1 MARTIFR
8 LLLLAYPRRFRRA
21 YADDM
26 ERLFLERLA
35 DASAQGGAAA
45 FWMRTAV
52 NVLLTG
58 AVERSSGIVVFRR
71 RPEATNDDLVASAL
85 GRKSDIHRSD
95 LMPSVLQDVRY
106 ALRLLR
112 RQPAFALFVILTLA
126 VGIGANTAV
135 FSIINR
141 VLLRPLPYADSHEL
155 VRVWG
160 RFDPESGFDFA
171 QFPLSNPEFLDYQA
185 HTKALQDVAAFSAG
199 SVTIGGVEGEPERVP
214 SLAVTGNLFE
224 VLRVKPAM
232 GRSFL
237 PEELKPRGTNAVIL
251 SHGFWQARYAGDP
264 GILGRTVLVN
274 GTAMPVIAVMPD
286 GFAFPRDTIR
296 IWVPMRID
304 PANPGGRSSHGTLAV
319 GRLTPGVPIET
330 ARAEIETL
338 MHDWRARFPQ
348 IHTGHY
354 LFLRPLLEDVAGPIR
369 PALMLLLGATSFVL
383 LIVCANVASVVLA
396 RGEARTREMAIRGA
410 LGGGRARLVRLSL
423 VESAVLA
430 GIGGAL
436 GVLLAVV
443 GVRALVSVDPTSIPR
458 SAELALDYRMLLFAA
473 AVSMLCAILVGV
485 LPALRAASA
494 DLQQTLRDGSLSIS
508 GGVGRQLFRRG
519 LVTVEV
525 ALTVVLV
532 LGAGLMLRS
541 FERLVNVEPGFEPDG
556 LVSAALALPLRAYP
570 EPAQVDTFYADLLTR
585 LESSPGIR
593 SASAGSTVPLWND
606 AGVWDFEV
614 DGRPAPTAGQPAW
627 NAKAVIVRPGYFET
641 LGVPVVRGRSFTP
654 QDDARGQPVVIL
666 NEALAAKFFAGEDPI
681 GKRLRI
687 AGSPAKDPWMTVVG
701 ISANVHTDSLN
712 DPPPPSYHF
721 LQSQLPRT
729 NGNTAR
735 ALSIFMRTAGA
746 PETAMQS
753 LRTAVRELDPAL
765 ALYDVQ
771 TLESVMDQSVARPRF
786 TTWLLGLFAGIGLLL
801 GASGIY
807 GVLAYTVARRTREI
821 GIRRALG
828 APSRGVVAQ
837 VMGSGLAPVAAGIVL
852 GLVVSYWTT
861 GYWSTQLFGVSP
873 GDPLVYLSVTAGV
886 LLVAMAAMLLPVLR
900 ALRVSP
906 LTALRA
912 E

>member
-1 MARTIFR
+1 VSRRIFR
-8 LLLLAYPRRFRRA
+8 LLLFAYPRQFRRA
-21 YADDM
+21 YAADM
-26 ERLFLERLA
+26 ERLFFERLA
-35 DASAQGGAAA
+35 DASARGGAAG

-52 NVLLTG
+52 NVLLTAAG
-58 AVERSSGIVVFRR
+58 ERISAITVFRLK
-71 RPEATNDDLVASAL
+71 PEATNDDLVASAFR
-85 GRKSDIHRSD
+85 RKGDTHRSEF
-95 LMPSVLQDVRY
+95 MPSFLQDVRY

-141 VLLRPLPYADSHEL
+141 VLLRPLPYADSQEL

-171 QFPLSNPEFLDYQA
+171 QFPLSNPEFLDYKA
-185 HTKALQDVAAFSAG
+185 HTRSLQDVAAFSAT
-199 SVTIGGVEGEPERVP
+199 SLTVGGPEGEPERVP
-214 SLAVTGNLFE
+214 SVAVTGNLFDL
-224 VLRVKPAM
+224 LRVKPAM
-232 GRSFL
+232 GRSFTAD
-237 PEELKPRGTNAVIL
+237 ELTPGGANGIIL
-251 SHGFWQARYAGDP
+251 SHGFWQARYGGDP
-264 GILGRTVLVN
+264 AILGRTVLVN
-274 GTAMPVIAVMPD
+274 GTAMPVVGVMPD
-286 GFAFPRDTIR
+286 GFGFPRDTTR

-304 PANPGGRSSHGTLAV
+304 PANPGGRSSHGTLAI
-319 GRLTPGVPIET
+319 GRLAPGVPLET
-330 ARAEIETL
+330 ARAEIATL
-338 MHDWRARFPQ
+338 MQDWKARFPQ
-348 IHTGHY
+348 VHTGHY
-354 LFLRPLLEDVAGPIR
+354 LFLRPMLEDVAGSIR

-436 GVLLAVV
+436 GVALAIG
-443 GVRALVSVDPTSIPR
+443 GVRALVSIDPTSIPR
-458 SAELALDYRMLLFAA
+458 SAELGVDYRMLLFAV
-473 AVSMLCAILVGV
+473 AVSTLCAFLVGV
-485 LPALRAASA
+485 LPAFRAASA
-494 DLQQTLRDGSLSIS
+494 DLQQTLRDASLSIS
-508 GGVGRQLFRRG
+508 GGVGHQLFRRG
-519 LVTVEV
+519 LVTAEV
-525 ALTVVLV
+525 ALTVILV

-541 FERLVNVEPGFEPDG
+541 FERLLQVEPGFKPEG
-556 LVSAALALPLRAYP
+556 LISAALALPQRAYP
-570 EPAQVDTFYADLLTR
+570 EAAQVDTFYASLIAR
-585 LESSPGIR
+585 LESSPAIR

-614 DGRPAPTAGQPAW
+614 EGRPAPTAGQPAW

-641 LGVPVVRGRSFTP
+641 LGVPVVRGRSFTL
-654 QDDARGQPVVIL
+654 QDDARGQPVVIV
-666 NEALAAKFFAGEDPI
+666 NEALAAKFFPGEDPI

-687 AGSPAKDPWMTVVG
+687 AGSQTKESWMTVVG
-701 ISANVHTDSLN
+701 LSASVHTDALA

-735 ALSIFMRTAGA
+735 ALSIFMRTDGS
-746 PETAMQS
+746 PEAAMQS
-753 LRTAVRELDPAL
+753 LRTAVRELDPSL

-771 TLESVMDQSVARPRF
+771 TLASVLDQSVARPRF

-828 APSRGVVAQ
+828 APSRGLVAQ
-837 VMGSGLAPVAAGIVL
+837 VMGSGLVPVTVGIVL
-852 GLVVSYWTT
+852 GLVASYWTT
-861 GYWSTQLFGVSP
+861 RYWSTQLFGISP
-873 GDPLVYLSVTAGV
+873 GDPWVYLTVTAGV
-886 LLVAMAAMLLPVLR
+886 LVVAVGAMLVPVLR

-906 LTALRA
+906 LTALRT